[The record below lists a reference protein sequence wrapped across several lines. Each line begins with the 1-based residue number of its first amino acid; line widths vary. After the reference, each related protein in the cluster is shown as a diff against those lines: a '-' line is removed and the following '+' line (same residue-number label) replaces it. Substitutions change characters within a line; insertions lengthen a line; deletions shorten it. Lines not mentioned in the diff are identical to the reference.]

1 MRVEINYPH
10 KLARASATR
19 NYAWTFELLKHSNAE
34 HAEIILDALSNA
46 FIKKCNTAQKRDSL
60 DEILHQIIELAYSD
74 ICHEFELRQIDTS
87 NVKNDY
93 FFSIAFAKVNHLGD
107 IDILTAGPSLVT
119 INREM
124 HIFDTRYQD
133 TARRLV
139 NCELDI
145 DDAIVELRRLSNTSP
160 EVGGFAVGVLD
171 QFDTKLH
178 SFEFN
183 DCNDEVQ
190 LFSFANI
197 IDEQDI
203 KGGHVGYVRIT
214 PY

>member
-19 NYAWTFELLKHSNAE
+19 NYAWTFELLKYSKSE
-34 HAEIILDALSNA
+34 HEELVLDALNNA

-60 DEILHQIIELAYSD
+60 DETLSSIIKLAYSD
-74 ICHEFELRQIDTS
+74 ICHEFELRQIDAT
-87 NVKNDY
+87 NARDEY

-124 HIFDTRYQD
+124 HVFDTRYQD

-139 NCELDI
+139 NKDFDI
-145 DDAIVELRRLSNTSP
+145 DDCIVELRRLSNNSS
-160 EVGGFAVGVLD
+160 EVGGFSVGS
-171 QFDTKLH
+171 FDKIDSKLH

-183 DCNDEVQ
+183 DRNDEVQ

-203 KGGHVGYVRIT
+203 KGGHVGYVRII

>member
-19 NYAWTFELLKHSNAE
+19 NYAWTFELLKYSNAE
-34 HAEIILDALSNA
+34 HTEIVLDALSNA

-60 DEILHQIIELAYSD
+60 DDTLQSIVKLAYSD
-74 ICHEFELRQIDTS
+74 ICHEFELRQIDAS

-139 NCELDI
+139 NKDFDI
-145 DDAIVELRRLSNTSP
+145 DDCIVELRRLSNNNPS
-160 EVGGFAVGVLD
+160 VGGFAVGVLD

-183 DCNDEVQ
+183 ERNDEVQ

-203 KGGHVGYVRIT
+203 KGGHVGYVRII

>member
-19 NYAWTFELLKHSNAE
+19 NYAWTFELLKYSNAE

-74 ICHEFELRQIDTS
+74 ICHEFELRQIDAS

-107 IDILTAGPSLVT
+107 IDILSAGPSLVT

-139 NCELDI
+139 NKDFDI
-145 DDAIVELRRLSNTSP
+145 DDVVVALRRLSNAST
-160 EVGGFAVGVLD
+160 EVGGFAVGMLD
-171 QFDTKLH
+171 KFDTKLH

-183 DCNDEVQ
+183 ERNDEVQ
-190 LFSFANI
+190 LFSFANV

-203 KGGHVGYVRIT
+203 KGGHVGYVRII

>member
-19 NYAWTFELLKHSNAE
+19 NYAWTFELLKYSNTE

-60 DEILHQIIELAYSD
+60 DDVLSSIIELAYSD
-74 ICHEFELRQIDTS
+74 ICHEFELRQIDAS

-93 FFSIAFAKVNHLGD
+93 FFSIAFAKVNHLGE

-145 DDAIVELRRLSNTSP
+145 DDVVAELKKLSNSP

-183 DCNDEVQ
+183 ERNDEVQ

-203 KGGHVGYVRIT
+203 KGGHVGYVRIM

>member
-19 NYAWTFELLKHSNAE
+19 NYAWTFELLKYSNAE

-60 DEILHQIIELAYSD
+60 DDTLQSIIKLAYSD
-74 ICHEFELRQIDTS
+74 ICHEFELRQIDAS

-93 FFSIAFAKVNHLGD
+93 FFSIAFAKVNHLGE
-107 IDILTAGPSLVT
+107 IDILTTGPSLVT

-139 NCELDI
+139 NKDFDT
-145 DDAIVELRRLSNTSP
+145 DDVVVALRRLSNAST
-160 EVGGFAVGVLD
+160 EVGGFAVGMLD
-171 QFDTKLH
+171 KFDTKLH
-178 SFEFN
+178 SFEFDN
-183 DCNDEVQ
+183 CNDEVQ

-203 KGGHVGYVRIT
+203 KGGHVGYVRII

>member
-19 NYAWTFELLKHSNAE
+19 NYAWTFELLKYSNAE

-46 FIKKCNTAQKRDSL
+46 FIKKCNTAQKRDSIDDVL
-60 DEILHQIIELAYSD
+60 SSIIELAYSD

-93 FFSIAFAKVNHLGD
+93 FFSIAFAKVNHLGE

-139 NCELDI
+139 NKDFDL
-145 DDAIVELRRLSNTSP
+145 DDAIVELRRLSNTST
-160 EVGGFAVGVLD
+160 EVDGFAVGVLD

-183 DCNDEVQ
+183 ERNDEVQ

-203 KGGHVGYVRIT
+203 KGGYVGYVRII

>member
-19 NYAWTFELLKHSNAE
+19 NYAWTFELLKYSNAE
-34 HAEIILDALSNA
+34 HAEIVLNALNDV

-60 DEILHQIIELAYSD
+60 DDTLQSIIELAYSD
-74 ICHEFELRQIDTS
+74 ICHEFELRQIDTA
-87 NVKNDY
+87 NVRNDY
-93 FFSIAFAKVNHLGD
+93 FFSIAFAKVNHLGE
-107 IDILTAGPSLVT
+107 IDILTAGPSLAT

-124 HIFDTRYQD
+124 HVFDTRYQD

-139 NCELDI
+139 NKDFDI
-145 DDAIVELRRLSNTSP
+145 DDCIVELKRLSNNSP
-160 EVGGFAVGVLD
+160 EVGGFTVGVLD
-171 QFDTKLH
+171 KFDTKLH

-183 DCNDEVQ
+183 DHNDEVQ

-203 KGGHVGYVRIT
+203 KGGHVGYVRIM

>member
-19 NYAWTFELLKHSNAE
+19 NYAWTFELLKYSNTE

-46 FIKKCNTAQKRDSL
+46 FIKKCNTAQKRDSI
-60 DEILHQIIELAYSD
+60 DETLHQIIELAYSD
-74 ICHEFELRQIDTS
+74 ICYEFELRQIDTS

-93 FFSIAFAKVNHLGD
+93 FFTIAFAKVNHLGE

-119 INREM
+119 VNREM

-139 NCELDI
+139 NKDFDI
-145 DDAIVELRRLSNTSP
+145 DDVIVELRRVSNTST
-160 EVGGFAVGVLD
+160 EAGGFAVGVLD

-203 KGGHVGYVRIT
+203 KGGHVGYVRII

>member
-19 NYAWTFELLKHSNAE
+19 NYAWTFELLKYSNTE
-34 HAEIILDALSNA
+34 HAEIVLDALSNA

-60 DEILHQIIELAYSD
+60 DDTLQSIIKLAYSD
-74 ICHEFELRQIDTS
+74 ICHEFELRQIDAS
-87 NVKNDY
+87 NAKNDY
-93 FFSIAFAKVNHLGD
+93 FFSIAFAKVNHLVE

-139 NCELDI
+139 NKDFDT
-145 DDAIVELRRLSNTSP
+145 DDVVVALRRLSNASP

-183 DCNDEVQ
+183 ERNDEVQ

-203 KGGHVGYVRIT
+203 KGGHVGYVRII

>member
-1 MRVEINYPH
+1 MQVEINYPH

-19 NYAWTFELLKHSNAE
+19 NYAWTFELLKYSSTE
-34 HAEIILDALSNA
+34 YSEIVLDALNDA
-46 FIKKCNTAQKRDSL
+46 FIRRCNTAQKRVSL
-60 DEILHQIIELAYSD
+60 DDTLVSIIKLAYAS
-74 ICHEFELRQIDTS
+74 ICHEFELRQIDAS
-87 NVKNDY
+87 NVKNEY

-107 IDILTAGPSLVT
+107 IDILTAGPSLATV
-119 INREM
+119 NREM
-124 HIFDTRYQD
+124 HVFDTRYQD

-139 NCELDI
+139 NKDFDI
-145 DDAIVELRRLSNTSP
+145 DDCIVELRRLSNNSQK
-160 EVGGFAVGVLD
+160 VGGFTVGV
-171 QFDTKLH
+171 FDKFDVKLH
-178 SFEFN
+178 SFEFD

-203 KGGHVGYVRIT
+203 KGGHVGYVRII

>member
-19 NYAWTFELLKHSNAE
+19 NYAWAFELLKYSNAE
-34 HAEIILDALSNA
+34 HAEIVLDALNNA

-60 DEILHQIIELAYSD
+60 DDTLSQIIKLAYSN

-93 FFSIAFAKVNHLGD
+93 FFSIAFAKVSHLGE

-139 NCELDI
+139 NKDFDI

-183 DCNDEVQ
+183 ERNDEVQ

-203 KGGHVGYVRIT
+203 KGGYVGYVRII

>member
-19 NYAWTFELLKHSNAE
+19 NYAWTFELLKYSNAE
-34 HAEIILDALSNA
+34 HAEIVLDALNNV
-46 FIKKCNTAQKRDSL
+46 FIKKCNTAQKRDSI
-60 DEILHQIIELAYSD
+60 DETLNQIIELAYSD
-74 ICHEFELRQIDTS
+74 ICHEFELRQIDAS

-93 FFSIAFAKVNHLGD
+93 FFSIAFAKVSHLD
-107 IDILTAGPSLVT
+107 EIDILTAGPSLVT

>member
-10 KLARASATR
+10 ALARASATR
-19 NYAWTFELLKHSNAE
+19 NYAWTFELLKYSNAE
-34 HAEIILDALSNA
+34 HVEIVLDALSNA

-60 DEILHQIIELAYSD
+60 DDTLQSIIKLAYSD

-93 FFSIAFAKVNHLGD
+93 FFSIAFAKVNHLGE

-139 NCELDI
+139 NKDFDT
-145 DDAIVELRRLSNTSP
+145 DDVVVALRRLSNAST
-160 EVGGFAVGVLD
+160 EVGRFAVGMLD
-171 QFDTKLH
+171 KFDTKLH

-183 DCNDEVQ
+183 ERNDEVQ

-203 KGGHVGYVRIT
+203 KGGHVGYVRII

>member
-19 NYAWTFELLKHSNAE
+19 NYAWTFELLKYSNTE

-60 DEILHQIIELAYSD
+60 DETLSQIIKLAYSD
-74 ICHEFELRQIDTS
+74 ICHEFELRQIDTT
-87 NVKNDY
+87 NVVDDY
-93 FFSIAFAKVNHLGD
+93 FFTIAFAKVNHLGE

-139 NCELDI
+139 NKDFDI
-145 DDAIVELRRLSNTSP
+145 DDAIAELRRLSNNSP
-160 EVGGFAVGVLD
+160 EVGGFAVGTFGK
-171 QFDTKLH
+171 FDVKLH

-183 DCNDEVQ
+183 ERNDEVQ

-203 KGGHVGYVRIT
+203 KGGHVGYVRII

>member
-19 NYAWTFELLKHSNAE
+19 NYAWTFELLKYSNTE

-46 FIKKCNTAQKRDSL
+46 FIKKCNAAQKRDSL

-74 ICHEFELRQIDTS
+74 ICHEFELRQIDAS

-93 FFSIAFAKVNHLGD
+93 FFSIAFAKVNHLGE

-203 KGGHVGYVRIT
+203 KGCHVGYVRII

>member
-19 NYAWTFELLKHSNAE
+19 NYAWTFELLKYSNTE

-46 FIKKCNTAQKRDSL
+46 FIKKCNTAQTRDSL
-60 DEILHQIIELAYSD
+60 DETLNQIIEVAYSD
-74 ICHEFELRQIDTS
+74 ICHEFELRQIDAS

-93 FFSIAFAKVNHLGD
+93 FFSIAFAKVSHLGE

-139 NCELDI
+139 NKDFDI
-145 DDAIVELRRLSNTSP
+145 DDAIVELRRLSNTST
-160 EVGGFAVGVLD
+160 EAGGFAVGVLD

-183 DCNDEVQ
+183 ERNDEVQ

>member
-19 NYAWTFELLKHSNAE
+19 NYAWTFELLKYSNAE
-34 HAEIILDALSNA
+34 HAEIVLDALNNA
-46 FIKKCNTAQKRDSL
+46 FIRKCNTAQKRDSL
-60 DEILHQIIELAYSD
+60 DDTLQSIIELAYSD
-74 ICHEFELRQIDTS
+74 ICHEFELRQIDTA
-87 NVKNDY
+87 NVRNDY
-93 FFSIAFAKVNHLGD
+93 FFSIAFAKVNHLGE

-124 HIFDTRYQD
+124 HVFDTRYQD

-139 NCELDI
+139 NKDFDI
-145 DDAIVELRRLSNTSP
+145 DDCIVELRRLSNTST

-171 QFDTKLH
+171 KFEPKLH
-178 SFEFN
+178 SFEFTAG
-183 DCNDEVQ
+183 DEVQ

-203 KGGHVGYVRIT
+203 KGGHVGYVRII

>member
-19 NYAWTFELLKHSNAE
+19 NYAWTFELLKYSSAE
-34 HAEIILDALSNA
+34 HTEIVLDALSNA

-60 DEILHQIIELAYSD
+60 DETLNQIIEVAYSG

-93 FFSIAFAKVNHLGD
+93 FFSIAFAKVNHLGE

-133 TARRLV
+133 ITRRLV
-139 NCELDI
+139 NKDFDI

-203 KGGHVGYVRIT
+203 KGGHVGYVRII

>member
-19 NYAWTFELLKHSNAE
+19 NYAWTFELLKYSNAE
-34 HAEIILDALSNA
+34 HAEIVLDALHSA

-60 DEILHQIIELAYSD
+60 DDTLQSIVKLAYLD
-74 ICHEFELRQIDTS
+74 ICHEFELRQIDAS
-87 NVKNDY
+87 NVKDDY

-139 NCELDI
+139 NKDFDI
-145 DDAIVELRRLSNTSP
+145 DDCIVELRRLSNTSP
-160 EVGGFAVGVLD
+160 DVGGFAVGVLD
-171 QFDTKLH
+171 KFDTKIH

-183 DCNDEVQ
+183 ERNDEVQ

-203 KGGHVGYVRIT
+203 KGGHVGYVRII

>member
-19 NYAWTFELLKHSNAE
+19 NYVWTFELLKYSNTE

-60 DEILHQIIELAYSD
+60 DDTLQSIIKLAYSD
-74 ICHEFELRQIDTS
+74 ICHEFELRQIDAS

-93 FFSIAFAKVNHLGD
+93 FFSIAFAKVNPLGD
-107 IDILTAGPSLVT
+107 VDILTAGPSLATV
-119 INREM
+119 NREM
-124 HIFDTRYQD
+124 HVFDTRYQD

-139 NCELDI
+139 NKDFDI
-145 DDAIVELRRLSNTSP
+145 EDVIIELRRLSNNSS
-160 EVGGFAVGVLD
+160 EVGGFSVGS
-171 QFDTKLH
+171 FDKFDSKLH
-178 SFEFN
+178 SFEFD

-203 KGGHVGYVRIT
+203 KGGHVGYVRII

>member
-19 NYAWTFELLKHSNAE
+19 NYAWTFELLKYSNTE

-60 DEILHQIIELAYSD
+60 DETLNQIIELAYSD
-74 ICHEFELRQIDTS
+74 ICHEFELRQIDAS

-93 FFSIAFAKVNHLGD
+93 FFSIAFAKVNHLGE

-145 DDAIVELRRLSNTSP
+145 DDVVAELKKLSNSP

-183 DCNDEVQ
+183 ERNDEVQ

-203 KGGHVGYVRIT
+203 KGGHVGYVRIM

>member
-19 NYAWTFELLKHSNAE
+19 NYAWTFELLKYSNAE

-74 ICHEFELRQIDTS
+74 ICHEFELRQIDAS

-107 IDILTAGPSLVT
+107 IDILSAGPSLVT

-145 DDAIVELRRLSNTSP
+145 DDVVAELKKLSNSP
-160 EVGGFAVGVLD
+160 EVGGFAVCALD

-183 DCNDEVQ
+183 ERNDEVQ
-190 LFSFANI
+190 LFSFANV

-203 KGGHVGYVRIT
+203 KGGHVGYVRII

>member
-19 NYAWTFELLKHSNAE
+19 NYAWTFELLKYSNTE
-34 HAEIILDALSNA
+34 YAEIILDALSNA
-46 FIKKCNTAQKRDSL
+46 FIKKCNTAQKRDSI
-60 DEILHQIIELAYSD
+60 DETLNQIIELAYSG
-74 ICHEFELRQIDTS
+74 ICHEFELRQIDAS
-87 NVKNDY
+87 NVKDDY
-93 FFSIAFAKVNHLGD
+93 FFSIAFAKVSHLGE

-124 HIFDTRYQD
+124 HVFDTHYQD

>member
-19 NYAWTFELLKHSNAE
+19 NYAWTFELLKYSNAE
-34 HAEIILDALSNA
+34 HAEIVLDALSDA

-60 DEILHQIIELAYSD
+60 YGTLQSIIKLAYSD

-93 FFSIAFAKVNHLGD
+93 FFSIAFSKVNHLGE

-124 HIFDTRYQD
+124 HVFDTRYQD
-133 TARRLV
+133 TSRRLV

-145 DDAIVELRRLSNTSP
+145 DDVVAELKKLSNSP

-171 QFDTKLH
+171 QFDAKLH

-197 IDEQDI
+197 IDDQDI
-203 KGGHVGYVRIT
+203 KGGHVGYVRII

>member
-1 MRVEINYPH
+1 MQVEINYPH

-19 NYAWTFELLKHSNAE
+19 NYAWTFELLKYSSTE
-34 HAEIILDALSNA
+34 YSEIVLDALNDA
-46 FIKKCNTAQKRDSL
+46 FIRRCNTAQKRVSL
-60 DEILHQIIELAYSD
+60 DDTLVSIIKLAYAS
-74 ICHEFELRQIDTS
+74 ICHEFELRQIDAS
-87 NVKNDY
+87 HVKNEY

-107 IDILTAGPSLVT
+107 IDILTAGPSLATV
-119 INREM
+119 NREM

-133 TARRLV
+133 VARRLV
-139 NCELDI
+139 NKDFDI
-145 DDAIVELRRLSNTSP
+145 DNCIAELRRLSNHSP
-160 EVGGFAVGVLD
+160 KVSGFAVGVFGK
-171 QFDTKLH
+171 FDVKLH

-183 DCNDEVQ
+183 AHNDEVQ

-203 KGGHVGYVRIT
+203 KGGHVGYVKII

>member
-19 NYAWTFELLKHSNAE
+19 NYAWTFELLKYSNAE
-34 HAEIILDALSNA
+34 HAEIVLDALSDA

-60 DEILHQIIELAYSD
+60 YGTLQSIIKLAYSD

-93 FFSIAFAKVNHLGD
+93 FFSIAFSKVNHLGE
-107 IDILTAGPSLVT
+107 IDILTAGPSLATV
-119 INREM
+119 NREM
-124 HIFDTRYQD
+124 HIFDTHYQD

-139 NCELDI
+139 NKDFDI
-145 DDAIVELRRLSNTSP
+145 DDAIVELRRLSNNSP
-160 EVGGFAVGVLD
+160 EIGGFAVGV
-171 QFDTKLH
+171 FDKFDVKLH

-183 DCNDEVQ
+183 ERNDEVQ

-203 KGGHVGYVRIT
+203 KGGHVGYVRII

>member
-19 NYAWTFELLKHSNAE
+19 NYAWTFELLKYSNTE

-74 ICHEFELRQIDTS
+74 ICHEFELRQIDTT
-87 NVKNDY
+87 NVIDDY
-93 FFSIAFAKVNHLGD
+93 FFSIAFAKVSHLGE

-145 DDAIVELRRLSNTSP
+145 DDVVAELKKLSNSP
-160 EVGGFAVGVLD
+160 EVGGFAVGMLD

-183 DCNDEVQ
+183 EHNDEVQ

-203 KGGHVGYVRIT
+203 KGGHVGYVRII

>member
-1 MRVEINYPH
+1 MKVEINYPH
-10 KLARASATR
+10 RLARASATR
-19 NYAWTFELLKHSNAE
+19 DYAWAFELLKYSNTE

-60 DEILHQIIELAYSD
+60 DETLHQIIELAYSD
-74 ICHEFELRQIDTS
+74 ICHEFELRQIDTT
-87 NVKNDY
+87 NVIDDY
-93 FFSIAFAKVNHLGD
+93 FFSIAFVKVNPLGE

-139 NCELDI
+139 NCEFDI
-145 DDAIVELRRLSNTSP
+145 DDAIVELRRLSNNSP
-160 EVGGFAVGVLD
+160 EVGGFAVGAFGK
-171 QFDTKLH
+171 FDTKLH
-178 SFEFN
+178 SFEFD
-183 DCNDEVQ
+183 DCHDEVQ

-203 KGGHVGYVRIT
+203 KGGHVGYVRII

>member
-19 NYAWTFELLKHSNAE
+19 NYAWTFELLKYSNAE

-74 ICHEFELRQIDTS
+74 ICHEFELRQIDTT
-87 NVKNDY
+87 NVVDDY
-93 FFSIAFAKVNHLGD
+93 FFTIAFAKVNHLGE
-107 IDILTAGPSLVT
+107 IDILTAGPSLATV
-119 INREM
+119 NREM

-145 DDAIVELRRLSNTSP
+145 DDVVAELKKLSNSP

-197 IDEQDI
+197 IDEQDV
-203 KGGHVGYVRIT
+203 KGGHVGYVRIM

>member
-19 NYAWTFELLKHSNAE
+19 NYAWTFELLKYSNTE

-60 DEILHQIIELAYSD
+60 DETLNQIIELACSD
-74 ICHEFELRQIDTS
+74 ICHEFELRQIDAS

-93 FFSIAFAKVNHLGD
+93 FFSIAFAKVNHLGE

-145 DDAIVELRRLSNTSP
+145 DDVVAELKKLSNSP

-197 IDEQDI
+197 IDDQDI
-203 KGGHVGYVRIT
+203 KGGHVGYVRII

>member
-19 NYAWTFELLKHSNAE
+19 NYAWTFELLKYSNAE
-34 HAEIILDALSNA
+34 HTEIILDALSNV

-60 DEILHQIIELAYSD
+60 DETLHQIIELAYAD

-93 FFSIAFAKVNHLGD
+93 FFSIAFAKVNSLGE
-107 IDILTAGPSLVT
+107 IDVLTSGPSLVSV
-119 INREM
+119 NREM

-139 NCELDI
+139 NEDFDT
-145 DDAIVELRRLSNTSP
+145 DDVVVALRRLSNNNPS
-160 EVGGFAVGVLD
+160 VGGFSVATFGTCD
-171 QFDTKLH
+171 AKLH

-183 DCNDEVQ
+183 ERDDEVQ

>member
-19 NYAWTFELLKHSNAE
+19 NYAWTFELLKYSKPE
-34 HAEIILDALSNA
+34 HEELVLDVLSNA

-60 DEILHQIIELAYSD
+60 DETLQSIVKLAYVN
-74 ICHEFELRQIDTS
+74 ICHEFELRQIDAS

-93 FFSIAFAKVNHLGD
+93 FFSIAFAKVNHLGE
-107 IDILTAGPSLVT
+107 IDVLTAGPSLVT

-139 NCELDI
+139 NKDFDI
-145 DDAIVELRRLSNTSP
+145 DDCIVELRRLSNTST

-183 DCNDEVQ
+183 ERNDEVQ

-203 KGGHVGYVRIT
+203 KGGHVEYVRII

>member
-19 NYAWTFELLKHSNAE
+19 NYAWTFEVLKYSNTE

-46 FIKKCNTAQKRDSL
+46 FIKKCNTAQKRDSIDDTL
-60 DEILHQIIELAYSD
+60 NQIIKLAYSD

-93 FFSIAFAKVNHLGD
+93 FFSIAFAKVSHLGE

-139 NCELDI
+139 NKDFDI

-183 DCNDEVQ
+183 ERDDEVQ

>member
-19 NYAWTFELLKHSNAE
+19 NYAWTFELLKYSNTE

-60 DEILHQIIELAYSD
+60 DDTLQSIIKLAYSD
-74 ICHEFELRQIDTS
+74 ICHEFELRQIDAS

-93 FFSIAFAKVNHLGD
+93 FFSIAFAKVNPLGD
-107 IDILTAGPSLVT
+107 VDILTAGPSLATV
-119 INREM
+119 NREM
-124 HIFDTRYQD
+124 HVFDTRYQD

-139 NCELDI
+139 NKDFDI
-145 DDAIVELRRLSNTSP
+145 EDVIIELRRLSNNSS
-160 EVGGFAVGVLD
+160 EVGGFSVCS
-171 QFDTKLH
+171 FDKFDSKLH

-183 DCNDEVQ
+183 DRNDEVQ

-203 KGGHVGYVRIT
+203 KGGHVGYVRII

>member
-1 MRVEINYPH
+1 MQVEINYPH

-19 NYAWTFELLKHSNAE
+19 NYAWTFELLKYSSTE
-34 HAEIILDALSNA
+34 YSEIVLDALNDA
-46 FIKKCNTAQKRDSL
+46 FIRRCNTAQKRVSL
-60 DEILHQIIELAYSD
+60 DDTLVSIIKLAYAS
-74 ICHEFELRQIDTS
+74 ICHEFELRQIDAS
-87 NVKNDY
+87 NVKNEY

-107 IDILTAGPSLVT
+107 IDILTAGPSLATV
-119 INREM
+119 NREM

-133 TARRLV
+133 VARRLV
-139 NCELDI
+139 NKDFDV
-145 DDAIVELRRLSNTSP
+145 DDCIAELRRLSNNSQ
-160 EVGGFAVGVLD
+160 EVGGFTVGVFGK
-171 QFDTKLH
+171 FDVKLH

-203 KGGHVGYVRIT
+203 KGGHVGYVRIM

>member
-19 NYAWTFELLKHSNAE
+19 NYAWTFELLKYSNAE
-34 HAEIILDALSNA
+34 HAEMILDALSNV
-46 FIKKCNTAQKRDSL
+46 FIKKCNTAQKRDSIDDVL
-60 DEILHQIIELAYSD
+60 SSIIELAYSD
-74 ICHEFELRQIDTS
+74 ICHEFALRQIDAS

-93 FFSIAFAKVNHLGD
+93 FFSIAFAKVNHLGE
-107 IDILTAGPSLVT
+107 IDILTVGPSLVT

-139 NCELDI
+139 NKDFDI
-145 DDAIVELRRLSNTSP
+145 DDAIVALRRLSNNSP

-183 DCNDEVQ
+183 ERDDEVQ

>member
-1 MRVEINYPH
+1 MKVEINYPH

-19 NYAWTFELLKHSNAE
+19 NYAWTFELLKYSNTEHS
-34 HAEIILDALSNA
+34 EIILDALSNA
-46 FIKKCNTAQKRDSL
+46 FIKKCNTAQKRDSIDDVL
-60 DEILHQIIELAYSD
+60 SSIIELAYSD

-93 FFSIAFAKVNHLGD
+93 FFSIAFAKVSHLGE
-107 IDILTAGPSLVT
+107 IDILTVGPSLVT

-139 NCELDI
+139 NKDFDT
-145 DDAIVELRRLSNTSP
+145 DDVVVALRRLSNTSP

-178 SFEFN
+178 SFEVN

>member
-19 NYAWTFELLKHSNAE
+19 NYAWTFELLKYSNAE

-46 FIKKCNTAQKRDSL
+46 FIKKCNTTQKRDSIDDVL
-60 DEILHQIIELAYSD
+60 SSIIELAYSD
-74 ICHEFELRQIDTS
+74 ICHEFELRQIDTT
-87 NVKNDY
+87 NVRNDY
-93 FFSIAFAKVNHLGD
+93 FFSIAFAKVNHLGE

-145 DDAIVELRRLSNTSP
+145 DDVVAELKKISNSP

-183 DCNDEVQ
+183 ERNDEVQ

-203 KGGHVGYVRIT
+203 KGGHVGYVRII